1 MIVKKKL
8 KADIILTYDN
18 QQYDADDDAE
28 AMTIL
33 GVEQYVNSLGM
44 INVLGR
50 TKKGMDVGIRLH
62 IKEDDDG
69 DRSQ

>member
-62 IKEDDDG
+62 IKEDGDG
-69 DRSQ
+69 S